1 MQKIVTKHHLF
12 EYLSFIRD
20 CELEKPLKGI
30 NEELITAHTHVLLKL
45 QHKDTSMA
53 DEELSERIN
62 NIPFVIT
69 PDFNNENLK
78 KNKKRIRAKRILI
91 IAATIALLYALM
103 ASIISY
109 SHSTDDQFLRDIIET
124 IGLENIVYGKEYNV
138 NGTTYIENEYIAY
151 YDDITDYPKDN
162 PYNILLPTYMPKD
175 TRLGSI
181 SVANRNNGN
190 YTVLVSSNIPTLSY
204 EMYPDTKIPQVII
217 DNAPET
223 TVINGKTVY
232 IVEIPDVGQ
241 YQMYFEYNG
250 DYYELVFT
258 DKEELIKIIESME

>member
-20 CELEKPLKGI
+20 CELEKPLNGI

-62 NIPFVIT
+62 NIPFVIA

-78 KNKKRIRAKRILI
+78 KNKKRIRAKRVLI

-217 DNAPET
+217 DNASES
-223 TVINGKTVY
+223 TVVKDKTVY

>member
-20 CELEKPLKGI
+20 CELEKPLKEI

-103 ASIISY
+103 ESIISY
-109 SHSTDDQFLRDIIET
+109 SNSTEDQFLRDIIET

-181 SVANRNNGN
+181 SVANQNNGN

-232 IVEIPDVGQ
+232 IVTIPDVTQ
-241 YQMYFEYNG
+241 YQMYFEHNS